1 MKNLCFAFLGLI
13 LAWAAH
19 APLAQSSEAYPIKAS
34 VSTSP
39 ATPQKERFW
48 KRLTSYV
55 QKPLDRVRGFLR
67 RLLQS
72 DQDLIRLLII
82 ILIVA
87 LIVSILVWLLPWPL
101 DVIIMVLAL
110 VVALIFLLRYL

>member
-1 MKNLCFAFLGLI
+1 MLVWAGHAPAIEMPHPSNITA
-13 LAWAAH
+13 AAH
-19 APLAQSSEAYPIKAS
+19 N
-34 VSTSP
+34 
-39 ATPQKERFW
+39 PQRQTFW
-48 KRLTSYV
+48 QRLKGYV
-55 QKPLDRVRGFLR
+55 LKPLTWVKALPK

-72 DQDLIRLLII
+72 ERELIRLIII

-87 LIVSILVWLLPWPL
+87 LIVSLVVWLLPWPL

>member
-1 MKNLCFAFLGLI
+1 MKNLWFSFLSMVLV
-13 LAWAAH
+13 WAGH
-19 APLAQSSEAYPIKAS
+19 A
-34 VSTSP
+34 P
-39 ATPQKERFW
+39 ATPSFDALPLASSTSVASDRPKETFW
-48 KRLTSYV
+48 TRLKGHFYKAVTWT
-55 QKPLDRVRGFLR
+55 RGLLK

-72 DQDLIRLLII
+72 DTELIRLLII

-110 VVALIFLLRYL
+110 VVALIFLLRYLS